1 MDNIIDET
9 TLEEIIGG
17 HSGSKLY
24 KLKCNDNIY
33 CIKLVEN
40 SKQEFNVIKTICNI
54 YSILGIPSLKLIAE
68 GQNKQSENYVLYN
81 YIEGSDLKTLSKQ
94 LSDSKIYE
102 YGIKTGEY
110 LKKLKNFSLEDANI
124 IPTVDINKLTDRVN
138 ELYKSLMQNHMVK
151 NLFEEYFTI
160 EKIKMLIKKH
170 NEYKSLFNESD
181 LHLIHGD
188 IKMSNTMID
197 KEGNFYLIDI
207 ESMKFSYDVLNFRY
221 QIVWKLM
228 KGNEKELLFTKGML
242 DRLYNYTRPESFY
255 EQLIYVFVL
264 NFVEHTNHISNN
276 EEKLINFF
284 QNIKDVFLA
293 LDKFNTEIT
302 ESIKYVI

>member
-33 CIKLVEN
+33 CIKLFEN
-40 SKQEFNVIKTICNI
+40 SKQDLNVIKTICNI
-54 YSILGIPSLKLIAE
+54 YSTLGIPSLKLVAE
-68 GQNKQSENYVLYN
+68 GQNKQSKNYVLYN

-102 YGIKTGEY
+102 YGIKLGEY

-124 IPTVDINKLTDRVN
+124 IPAVDINKLTNRVN
-138 ELYKSLMQNHMVK
+138 ELYKSLTQNHMVK

-160 EKIKMLIKKH
+160 GKIKMLIKKH
-170 NEYKSLFNESD
+170 NEYKCLFNESD

-242 DRLYNYTRPESFY
+242 DQLYDYTRPENFY